1 MRVKV
6 RKKPV
11 RKAERAKYETIR
23 SYIAVHFEEYQKTH
37 PLKMES
43 EYTAPHDFIEA
54 EKKQYVAFIWE
65 FMNFLMN
72 QG

>member
-54 EKKQYVAFIWE
+54 EKKQ
-65 FMNFLMN
+65 
-72 QG
+72 